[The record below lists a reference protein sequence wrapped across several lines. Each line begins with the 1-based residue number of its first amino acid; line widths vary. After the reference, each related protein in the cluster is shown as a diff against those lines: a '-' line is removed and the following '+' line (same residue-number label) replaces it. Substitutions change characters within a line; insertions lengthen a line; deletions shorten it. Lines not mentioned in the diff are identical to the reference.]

1 MTFIRFIMA
10 TTIFYSFKRILFV
23 CLFLGVTNSYAQ
35 EYGVIPANVRSL
47 MDANKLNGLPS
58 YSGVVTSYTA
68 QCEGLD
74 NLEVNELQ
82 QRATENSK
90 IKSVIIH
97 STSMI
102 EVVCSGGTGFEEVK
116 SIFSS
121 LVTNI
126 SSISIENRI
135 E

>member
-1 MTFIRFIMA
+1 MTFIGFDMA
-10 TTIFYSFKRILFV
+10 TTAFYSFKRILFV

-47 MDANKLNGLPS
+47 MDANKLNGLPV

-74 NLEVNELQ
+74 NLELNELQ
-82 QRATENSK
+82 QRATENNK
-90 IKSVIIH
+90 ITSVIIH
-97 STSMI
+97 STSLI
-102 EVVCSGGTGFEEVK
+102 EIVCSGGTGFDEVK
-116 SIFSS
+116 PIFSS

-126 SSISIENRI
+126 SSITIENRI